1 MFCTRTVV
9 PLLHLRIS
17 PVLSG
22 RPPGVGH
29 APRRLPRRPVEH
41 VRRVERTV
49 RPALDDVPVLRDA
62 GDVAGVRGVPVKLD
76 VEMHPHPRLI
86 RPRVALYA
94 DHVPRPHGLPR
105 LDVHLRQV
113 VAPAGHVRDTALPLD
128 QDVLVNDHHRPAEQA
143 VDPRR
148 RDPAVPERK
157 HLPARVG
164 RLNVHAVVYPFPVL
178 FVLRVL
184 PARRDRVVSTARKNQ
199 LLRRLLPRLEGPPRP
214 DFRRYFLQIFQKRH
228 PPVLL
233 SVF

>member
-22 RPPGVGH
+22 RPPGVSH

-49 RPALDDVPVLRDA
+49 RPALDDVPVFRDA
-62 GDVAGVRGVPVKLD
+62 WDVAGVRGVPVKLD

-94 DHVPRPHGLPR
+94 DRVPRADGLPR
-105 LDVHLRQV
+105 LDVHLRQM
-113 VAPAGHVRDTALPLD
+113 VAPADQIRDTAFPLD
-128 QDVLVNDHHRPAEQA
+128 QDVFVDHHHRPAEQT
-143 VDPRR
+143 VEPRR
-148 RDPAVPERK
+148 RDHTVPQRDDF
-157 HLPARVG
+157 LPRVG

-178 FVLRVL
+178 FVLRIL
-184 PARRDRVVSTARKNQ
+184 PARRDRVVSTAGQNQ
-199 LLRRLLPRLEGPPRP
+199 PLRRLLPRLEGPPRP

-228 PPVLL
+228 LPVLL